1 MILYIVSINFVGHF
15 ILALIYASTLIML
28 VIGLNMTYSVLK
40 FSNFAH
46 AEFITLGMFLGWWC
60 LQALSFLISP
70 SMPFGDLINNI
81 FVQACFS
88 FIGVGTFG
96 IICDK
101 LIFSKLREKE
111 ANVTTFVV
119 ASIGIGFVARYLF
132 GMIWGELPVPGAT
145 YSSIPEFPSFI
156 PAILRRSRY
165 IIPLFDT
172 PFGFQQIAITN
183 FELYIIILS
192 FILVFAVDYFFKHTK
207 LGIAMRATSDS
218 YELAQVTG
226 IDTQRII
233 YYTWFIAAGI
243 TGFAGAWVR
252 AKQNDFTIVDGNQVY
267 LLPVFAV
274 AILGGIGSFR
284 GGIIAAFI
292 LAYARQITVILF
304 TQFELPNGI
313 FPLEKWLGSIHF
325 LGFHGITFAP
335 GYADGIGFLILIIV
349 LLFKPQGILGS
360 VETGRERV

>member
-1 MILYIVSINFVGHF
+1 MLIVSINLVNHF
-15 ILALIYASTLIML
+15 MLALIYASTLIML

-46 AEFITLGMFLGWWC
+46 AEFITLGMFLGWWS

-70 SMPFGDLINNI
+70 SLPFGDLINNI

-88 FIGVGTFG
+88 FIGVGVFG

-101 LIFSKLREKE
+101 LVFGRLRAQD
-111 ANVTTFVV
+111 ANITTFVV
-119 ASIGIGFVARYLF
+119 ASIGIGFVARYMF

-145 YSSIPEFPSFI
+145 YSSIPSFPGFI
-156 PAILRRSRY
+156 PEIFRKSRY
-165 IIPLFDT
+165 NIPLFNS
-172 PFGFQQIAITN
+172 PFGIQRIAVTN
-183 FELYIIILS
+183 FELYIIVFA
-192 FILVFAVDYFFKHTK
+192 FILVFVVDWFFKNTK

-218 YELAQVTG
+218 HELAQVTG

-252 AKQNDFTIVDGNQVY
+252 AKQNSFSIVDGNQVY

-292 LAYARQITVILF
+292 LAYARQATVILF
-304 TQFELPNGI
+304 SQFEVPNGI
-313 FPLEKWLGSIHF
+313 FPLEKWLGSINI

-335 GYADGIGFLILIIV
+335 GYADGIGFAILIIV
-349 LLFKPQGILGS
+349 LLFRPQGIMGS